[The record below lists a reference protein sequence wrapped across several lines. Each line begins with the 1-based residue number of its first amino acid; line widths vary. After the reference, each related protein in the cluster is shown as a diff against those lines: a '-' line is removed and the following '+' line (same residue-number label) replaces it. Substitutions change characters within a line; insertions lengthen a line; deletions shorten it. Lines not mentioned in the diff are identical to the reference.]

1 MVQCIILLAPV
12 IQTGHP
18 LSLIYLLS
26 SKQRKCLNQRCI
38 DHQWSISIS
47 LTTVRMV
54 SLYFIRCSLQLK
66 MIRYLVFL
74 LKKSNDIP
82 EIASVN

>member
-1 MVQCIILLAPV
+1 MVQCIIILLLAPV

-18 LSLIYLLS
+18 LFLIYLLS

-47 LTTVRMV
+47 LMMVRMV
-54 SLYFIRCSLQLK
+54 SLYSLLSKIISYLHNKKVGVFFIHK
-66 MIRYLVFL
+66 I
-74 LKKSNDIP
+74 
-82 EIASVN
+82 